1 VRRIVLISALLIM
14 VATGV
19 VVATLVSNSASAD
32 HADFSAGA
40 TPSSAPPSS
49 FPALPSYP
57 PSPGPIGRPLAK
69 PTLTLKFP
77 TLRAPKH
84 PSSVQVKGAT
94 LFGWA
99 LLSTA
104 TNKIAGSANYE
115 KTKNTVESM
124 IKGWIAADFLRRKTE
139 AGQTPS
145 KAQLSDITLMIID
158 SNNQIA
164 QEYYNIGGQD
174 SLMKRLI
181 STCGLDSVT
190 LKHNYWSY
198 TEMTPADAVRYGE
211 CLRDGKAAGPK
222 WTSWLLGVMKKV
234 RGGVDAQVSDTKQ
247 GGRWGIIDG
256 LPKSIQG
263 DLSMKNGWTKY
274 KDGWHVNCLGIEPG
288 WVLSVMLRTS
298 SLPLAAVDCAMVAR
312 QLVVT
317 H

>member
-1 VRRIVLISALLIM
+1 MRRIVLISALLM
-14 VATGV
+14 VVATGV
-19 VVATLVSNSASAD
+19 VVATVASNSASAD

-40 TPSSAPPSS
+40 TSSSAPPSS
-49 FPALPSYP
+49 FPALPSYS
-57 PSPGPIGRPLAK
+57 PSPDQSVRPSPK
-69 PTLTLKFP
+69 PTPTFP

-99 LLSTA
+99 LLNTA
-104 TNKIAGSANYE
+104 TNKIAGSANYRT
-115 KTKNTVESM
+115 TKNTVESM
-124 IKGWIAADFLRRKTE
+124 IKGWIAADFLRRTTT
-139 AGQTPS
+139 AGKTPS
-145 KAQLSDITLMIID
+145 KAQLNDITLMIVD

-164 QEYYNIGGQD
+164 QAYYNIGGQD

-198 TEMTPADAVRYGE
+198 TQMSPSDAVRYGE

-222 WTSWLLGVMKKV
+222 WTGWLLGVMKKV
-234 RGGVDAQVSDTKQ
+234 RGSVNAQISDTKQ

-256 LPKSIQG
+256 LPKSMQG

-298 SLPLAAVDCAMVAR
+298 SLPLAAADCAAVAQ

>member
-1 VRRIVLISALLIM
+1 MRRIVLTSALLIM

-32 HADFSAGA
+32 RAGAGAGA
-40 TPSSAPPSS
+40 TSSSAPPSS
-49 FPALPSYP
+49 FPALPSYS
-57 PSPGPIGRPLAK
+57 PSPDPSVRPSPK
-69 PTLTLKFP
+69 PTPTFP
-77 TLRAPKH
+77 TLRLPKNPH
-84 PSSVQVKGAT
+84 SVKVSGAT

-99 LLSTA
+99 LMDA
-104 TNKIAGSANYE
+104 TGKISGSSND
-115 KTKNTVESM
+115 TTTRNTVESM
-124 IKGWIAADFLRRKTE
+124 IKGWIAADFLRRIE
-139 AGQTPS
+139 AKGKTPS
-145 KAQLSDITLMIID
+145 KTQLNDIALMIID
-158 SNNQIA
+158 SNNKIA
-164 QEYYNIGGQD
+164 QEYFNLDGGD
-174 SLMKRLI
+174 ASMKRLI
-181 STCGLDSVT
+181 SICGLTNVRLTSGS
-190 LKHNYWSY
+190 WSY
-198 TEMTPADAVRYGE
+198 TQMDPVDAAQYGA

-234 RGGVDAQVSDTKQ
+234 RGDVGAQVSDTKQ

-298 SLPLAAVDCAMVAR
+298 SLPLAAADCAMVAR